1 MTHSMKYNT
10 QSCRLVCKK
19 ELQPGIYDFTVESRE
34 FASKAQPGQFAI
46 FWCRGRLSGGR
57 FLFVTPTRKK
67 ELCGWSFK

>member
-34 FASKAQPGQFAI
+34 FASKAQPGQFAHL
-46 FWCRGRLSGGR
+46 WCRGRLSGGR

>member
-34 FASKAQPGQFAI
+34 FASKRS
-46 FWCRGRLSGGR
+46 RGSL
-57 FLFVTPTRKK
+57 P
-67 ELCGWSFK
+67 SFGAGEDSPAADFYL